1 MAGLRVPVWFAVVC
15 LMASPALA
23 CAPHIEER
31 PTESTASF
39 RPHTTAFER
48 CEVDEATYVRVLGEW
63 LHARAA
69 DAPELRSISL
79 GRAVNFPWI
88 SRYMADSALQSPGWA
103 ASASR
108 AKMVER
114 SRLAAKVLN
123 DPLFLQRLDAPFEG
137 TRYTITA
144 ISFEKVLFGAAAEY
158 SSSKEAGKVPVPFD
172 AQLWLRLAPR
182 K

>member
-1 MAGLRVPVWFAVVC
+1 MAGLRIPVWFAA
-15 LMASPALA
+15 LWLTASPVLA
-23 CAPHIEER
+23 CAPYIEEWR
-31 PTESTASF
+31 TESTASF

-69 DAPELRSISL
+69 DAPVLRSISL

-103 ASASR
+103 AGASR
-108 AKMVER
+108 AKLVER

-123 DPLFLQRLDAPFEG
+123 DPVLLRRLGVPFEG
-137 TRYTITA
+137 TGYTITA
-144 ISFEKVLFGAAAEY
+144 ISFEKVLFGKAAEY

>member
-1 MAGLRVPVWFAVVC
+1 MAGLRAAAWFAACWLV
-15 LMASPALA
+15 ASPALA
-23 CAPHIEER
+23 CAPYVEER
-31 PTESTASF
+31 LTESTASF

-48 CEVDEATYVRVLGEW
+48 CEVDEAAYVRVLGDW

-88 SRYMADSALQSPGWA
+88 SRYMADSALLTPGWA
-103 ASASR
+103 ASAAR

-114 SRLAAKVLN
+114 SRLAARLLN
-123 DPLFLQRLDAPFEG
+123 DPSFLQRLGAPFEG
-137 TRYTITA
+137 TRYTITG
-144 ISFEKVLFGAAAEY
+144 ISFEKVLFGKAAEY